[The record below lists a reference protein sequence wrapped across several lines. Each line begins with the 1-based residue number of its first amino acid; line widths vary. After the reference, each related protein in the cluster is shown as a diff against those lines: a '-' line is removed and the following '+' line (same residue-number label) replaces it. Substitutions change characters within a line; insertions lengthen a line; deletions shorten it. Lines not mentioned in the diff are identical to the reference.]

1 MGVQN
6 TGGSALYS
14 CYTLTTKPSI
24 QLLNIIR
31 NYYSTV
37 KINKSF
43 QDSLTGI
50 NCNII
55 AEDFRGIDD
64 KEYDELLKLVD
75 ILYKVNPK
83 VGRELTNYKVPIQF
97 YDDDNF
103 LAENPLVLKEI
114 QH

>member
-1 MGVQN
+1 
-6 TGGSALYS
+6 
-14 CYTLTTKPSI
+14 
-24 QLLNIIR
+24 
-31 NYYSTV
+31 
-37 KINKSF
+37 
-43 QDSLTGI
+43 LTGI

-83 VGRELTNYKVPIQF
+83 VGRELTNYKFPIQF

-103 LAENPLVLKEI
+103 NDIKDILITANNFVLNNSITTYYIYQEI
-114 QH
+114 IDFFRVKPGIEIFKLKQKLFM